1 MFGFFHL
8 PFNNFDCV
16 DISSKSVI
24 LTRTLLKKIYRSV
37 ETTSFTS
44 FHFHYLWTKSRLTNF
59 IPDLGKFQC
68 LVQFPKYFK
77 FPTNIAIK
85 SDILHSDSIMS
96 QWLLVR
102 PRKYKTHH
110 SVLVSNFNCDPDATR
125 QLLFKFKKVSLI
137 ITFVANC
144 SSRGCWTITATVS
157 SSDDAYVCR
166 IGTNPATC
174 DRSTVAQSAATAA
187 PKTFSHSLKSRRKMG
202 RR

>member
-1 MFGFFHL
+1 MFCAICK
-8 PFNNFDCV
+8 P
-16 DISSKSVI
+16 
-24 LTRTLLKKIYRSV
+24 
-37 ETTSFTS
+37 
-44 FHFHYLWTKSRLTNF
+44 
-59 IPDLGKFQC
+59 
-68 LVQFPKYFK
+68 FK

-96 QWLLVR
+96 QWLLLR

-157 SSDDAYVCR
+157 SPDDAYVCR

-187 PKTFSHSLKSRRKMG
+187 PKTFSHSLKSRKKMG

>member
-1 MFGFFHL
+1 MFNRKGHL
-8 PFNNFDCV
+8 L
-16 DISSKSVI
+16 ILLQILHKSCI
-24 LTRTLLKKIYRSV
+24 ICAI
-37 ETTSFTS
+37 F
-44 FHFHYLWTKSRLTNF
+44 KSR
-59 IPDLGKFQC
+59 PGP
-68 LVQFPKYFK
+68 VQFA
-77 FPTNIAIK
+77 N
-85 SDILHSDSIMS
+85 SDICTQTRSCHSGCCFDPENTKLI
-96 QWLLVR
+96 
-102 PRKYKTHH
+102 TAC
-110 SVLVSNFNCDPDATR
+110 SNFNCDPDATR

-187 PKTFSHSLKSRRKMG
+187 PKTFSHSLKRRKKMG

>member
-1 MFGFFHL
+1 M
-8 PFNNFDCV
+8 
-16 DISSKSVI
+16 
-24 LTRTLLKKIYRSV
+24 
-37 ETTSFTS
+37 
-44 FHFHYLWTKSRLTNF
+44 TNF

-68 LVQFPKYFK
+68 FVQFPKYFK

-125 QLLFKFKKVSLI
+125 QLLFKKVSLI
-137 ITFVANC
+137 ITSVANC

-166 IGTNPATC
+166 IRTNPATC

-187 PKTFSHSLKSRRKMG
+187 PKTFSHSLKRRRKMG